1 MTRIKRIIFDLD
13 NTLIPWKKEYS
24 NGFLK
29 AVKDFNLDY
38 PENDDRVVAYYET
51 NHSNYNKDDL
61 LKSFNEFTGLNVTMD
76 FINVWQENLGK
87 MADENPEIN
96 EVLEYLSKKYELVVL
111 TNWFREPQ
119 KKRLETARMRHYF
132 KEVYGGDDYKKP
144 SPNSYKKAIGNL
156 KPSECLMIGD
166 NLEEDVKGAINAGLK
181 AIYLTNKE
189 GKYDF
194 PTIKNLKELKNI
206 L

>member
-1 MTRIKRIIFDLD
+1 MKHIKRIIFDLD

-24 NGFLK
+24 DGFIK
-29 AVKDFNLDY
+29 AIKDFNLDY
-38 PENDDRVVAYYET
+38 DKNDDEVVAIYEKQ
-51 NHSNYNKDDL
+51 NDNYNYEEL
-61 LKSFNEFTGLNVTMD
+61 LKCFNEVTGLNASLD
-76 FINVWQENLGK
+76 FIKAWQDNLGA
-87 MADENPEIN
+87 MAEVNPEIN
-96 EVLEYLSKKYELVVL
+96 EVLEYLSGKYELVVL
-111 TNWFREPQ
+111 TNWFRDPQ
-119 KKRLETARMRHYF
+119 KKRLETARMCHYF

-166 NLEEDVKGAINAGLK
+166 SLEEDIKGAINAGLK
-181 AIYLTNKE
+181 AIYLTNKK